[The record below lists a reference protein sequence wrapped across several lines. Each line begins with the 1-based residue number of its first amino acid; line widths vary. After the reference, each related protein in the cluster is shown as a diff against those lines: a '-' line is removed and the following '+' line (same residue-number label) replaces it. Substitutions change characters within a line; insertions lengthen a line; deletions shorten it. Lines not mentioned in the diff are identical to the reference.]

1 MKMAGCTKISA
12 QAAGCKLGLW
22 HPLRDHYNEA
32 EIETHRNY
40 QHKFFSFQTKMNR
53 DRQMA
58 HKTNYVMKYLMA
70 NVSLGLIL
78 FEIT

>member
-1 MKMAGCTKISA
+1 MYPTGLTVQMKMAVCAKISA

-58 HKTNYVMKYLMA
+58 HNGMLRH
-70 NVSLGLIL
+70 SLAPFAG
-78 FEIT
+78 E